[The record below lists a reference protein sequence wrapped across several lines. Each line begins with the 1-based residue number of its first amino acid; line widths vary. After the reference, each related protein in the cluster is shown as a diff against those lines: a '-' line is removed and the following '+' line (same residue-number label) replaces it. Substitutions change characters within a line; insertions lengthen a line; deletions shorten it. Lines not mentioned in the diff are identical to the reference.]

1 MAGVRDRLGP
11 ASWLVQHDVT
21 EARAVLNFSEWHR
34 AQEGAKDASE
44 EVLNREMP
52 PAAYR
57 FMHADARLSAA
68 DMERLASGLAKTMAI
83 SAAEARDEQ
92 ER

>member
-1 MAGVRDRLGP
+1 
-11 ASWLVQHDVT
+11 
-21 EARAVLNFSEWHR
+21 
-34 AQEGAKDASE
+34 
-44 EVLNREMP
+44 MP
-52 PAAYR
+52 PAAYW
-57 FMHADARLSAA
+57 FLHADPRLSAT